1 MITKEK
7 MNEVQ
12 INSVLRHISNYQ
24 GTFALDEL
32 QQVKLSEE
40 STFLIINLD
49 KRSQTG
55 SHWIALAINLTNI
68 FVCDS
73 LGGLLPTKSFP
84 RALIAFLAP
93 LLKSRNLFMTKQLQP
108 ERSNLCG
115 FYVILFVLEMA
126 RHHSFYDFVTV
137 FSSNLQSNDNIIRF
151 LFHKNLER
159 YIREEATP
167 NK

>member
-73 LGGLLPTKSFP
+73 LGGLLPTKTYIVRSQSTILLMDLSIITANLHL
-84 RALIAFLAP
+84 RTELNQGGKNCVGARGAP
-93 LLKSRNLFMTKQLQP
+93 AKKF
-108 ERSNLCG
+108 G
-115 FYVILFVLEMA
+115 FRQKI
-126 RHHSFYDFVTV
+126 
-137 FSSNLQSNDNIIRF
+137 
-151 LFHKNLER
+151 
-159 YIREEATP
+159 
-167 NK
+167 